1 MSRTVFL
8 IAGPSGSGKTT
19 LTQALVQRIPR
30 LTKGITV
37 TTRAPRPGEVSGKDY
52 HFVTPEQF
60 AKMEREGEL
69 LETDHAYNESY
80 GVPFSAVEVVGDVA
94 LTHFI
99 SCNGSHLPA
108 TAENYAADSAPYT
121 AIAAEKIAQ
130 AVKSTSAHD
139 RNAYALQAGLYA
151 RRAAHNALRALELA
165 AVNGASLSE
174 WINVVPGT
182 VEGV

>member
-1 MSRTVFL
+1 MANIV
-8 IAGPSGSGKTT
+8 
-19 LTQALVQRIPR
+19 RI
-30 LTKGITV
+30 
-37 TTRAPRPGEVSGKDY
+37 
-52 HFVTPEQF
+52 
-60 AKMEREGEL
+60 
-69 LETDHAYNESY
+69 
-80 GVPFSAVEVVGDVA
+80 
-94 LTHFI
+94 THFI
-99 SCNGSHLPA
+99 SFNGSHLLA

-174 WINVVPGT
+174 WMKEVPGNRGGNLKHTLHVPLT
-182 VEGV
+182 VAPQ